1 MSTTFTDHRAWNFR
15 HCFCYPLNRNSQR
28 MDLEASRNLTSEQK
42 IGVLAPL
49 FFFVRN
55 GLDDLFFSNFKETL
69 FPHLILISVQ

>member
-1 MSTTFTDHRAWNFR
+1 
-15 HCFCYPLNRNSQR
+15 

-55 GLDDLFFSNFKETL
+55 GSDDLFFSNFKEML